1 MPGVSPPIQA
11 LVTERGVGQ
20 AQDESGAAP
29 FFAALEQARLPLRYM
44 ARLFSAGNE
53 DEIAAVY
60 RKLIAVRV
68 YRRAQNTTGTVD
80 AEAQAALD
88 EAGLT
93 AEVAQAI
100 FELTAKPTF
109 DERFVVPPLAREVN
123 LESMVDPFSHKTEAG
138 FGFRRDAKRGQ

>member
-1 MPGVSPPIQA
+1 MTDFIPPAKPI
-11 LVTERGVGQ
+11 VG
-20 AQDESGAAP
+20 
-29 FFAALEQARLPLRYM
+29 
-44 ARLFSAGNE
+44 E